1 MSKIYQLLAL
11 FLYVLITSCST
22 EDISSQNDTN
32 PDISTEINYN
42 SIDLEIIQ
50 LINSH
55 REDLGLSKL
64 NLLDVASLEAKAH
77 SKYMID
83 QGQPSHDFFFL
94 RQQNLQATVNAIHVS
109 ENVAYG
115 YTTAQTVFNA
125 WLNSDLH
132 KQNLEQSSLSDIGIY
147 SDVDSSGKRYY
158 TNIFLKR

>member
-1 MSKIYQLLAL
+1 MTKIYQLLAL
-11 FLYVLITSCST
+11 FLFVLITSCST

-77 SKYMID
+77 S
-83 QGQPSHDFFFL
+83 
-94 RQQNLQATVNAIHVS
+94 NL
-109 ENVAYG
+109 
-115 YTTAQTVFNA
+115 
-125 WLNSDLH
+125 
-132 KQNLEQSSLSDIGIY
+132 
-147 SDVDSSGKRYY
+147 
-158 TNIFLKR
+158 